1 MKKTI
6 LQTHIDLL
14 NECKRQNKM
23 LEKLIELNMKDM
35 HSIVDQRDWFYERYM
50 QLKDKVNA
58 LELKTHVLEV
68 ANDDLADMNEELK
81 NK

>member
-35 HSIVDQRDWFYERYM
+35 QSIVDQRDWFYERYM

>member
-6 LQTHIDLL
+6 VQTYIDLL

-35 HSIVDQRDWFYERYM
+35 QSIVDQRDWFYERYR
-50 QLKDKVNA
+50 QLKDKD
-58 LELKTHVLEV
+58 E
-68 ANDDLADMNEELK
+68 
-81 NK
+81 